1 MIVPERLITKRLE
14 LSRFKEEN
22 FKDFYDII
30 TNEYCI
36 DYFSISS
43 ERTIHEKART
53 LFSSILSS
61 YNTPNPNFALKII
74 NKVNNDFMGTC
85 GLNTSEEGTA
95 VECFY
100 VLIPSYRGNGFA
112 IESMQKMLEYSFEV
126 LKIPKIMIF
135 LHPNNSKSWKV
146 AERIGMKYMGHVQ
159 HNNFIPKAMLFTIK
173 KEEYAIKHSY

>member
-1 MIVPERLITKRLE
+1 MKVPERLMTRRLE
-14 LSRFKEEN
+14 LCPLKEEN
-22 FKDFYDII
+22 FNDFYEII
-30 TNEYCI
+30 TNEYCEK
-36 DYFSISS
+36 YLSTKSKLSIL
-43 ERTIHEKART
+43 EKVKS

-61 YNTPNPNFALKII
+61 YNTPNPIFALKISY
-74 NKVNNDFMGTC
+74 KETNDCIGIC
-85 GLNTSEEGTA
+85 GLTYSRESSP
-95 VECFY
+95 VEIFY
-100 VLIPSYRGNGFA
+100 TLLPSYQGNGFA